1 MSQKKVDEYKKF
13 KANRKEIFEKEKR
26 QRKINKVLGIL
37 ATVLVV
43 GGFGCWGVYSYQ
55 AEKIEAVSFIN
66 LLAQDEYGFLVQTD
80 AE

>member
-26 QRKINKVLGIL
+26 QRKLNKIIGII

-43 GGFGCWGVYSYQ
+43 GGFGYWGVYSYQ
-55 AEKIEAVSFIN
+55 AEKIEAVDFMT
-66 LLAQDEYGFLVQTD
+66 LLEQDQYGFFVQS